1 MNYYYY
7 YLVNNY
13 LCIYF
18 YRQMELDVIKFGQEY
33 KKTKTENFGEN
44 KFSLLKCN
52 SSVKLKIK
60 KETFYISLNL

>member
-1 MNYYYY
+1 
-7 YLVNNY
+7 
-13 LCIYF
+13 
-18 YRQMELDVIKFGQEY
+18 MELDVIKFGQEY